1 MWRVRKSC
9 RSRPDDDF
17 DSADESASVELV
29 VLPPPDPDPA
39 DEDWTPRREEATPDE
54 RQSEAP
60 SAQGRN
66 SGRRGEHASAP
77 EEDQSEEQMPE
88 GVTTTTIEFVSI
100 DGPQRR
106 RGRGAGLAKYGLPK
120 VIEFSS
126 VSTLRE
132 QVKHVK
138 TPRCTLKLRRANLAD
153 MDKIQHL
160 NVDNKSLSAATHIRR
175 SHNCVRCG
183 EVLHTLKE
191 QIEHLH
197 TAHKGKSWCRRCRT
211 EFDSKQANAEHR
223 PECKRVNAAGVCGR
237 CGKHVK
243 HLKTHMRTHDSPNK
257 RKREPV
263 IGPDGKMVSASLAG
277 GVCNICKK
285 FVSHRLKRH
294 VDSHI
299 QHPCPICKK
308 LFSREDVIAGHI
320 KRVHM
325 KERPYVC
332 NHCGKGF
339 VSLYS
344 MQRHEMIHT
353 NSYRFYCQE
362 CGDGFRQKQQLTAH
376 MRHKHGVLEIEFEDV
391 TESTILEEM
400 ADDAVANELR
410 FYCQECGAGFHSRRQ
425 LTGHMRRK
433 HGVAN
438 VVFEDV
444 QLHVTDH
451 MVRGAA
457 TVTD

>member
-1 MWRVRKSC
+1 MLS
-9 RSRPDDDF
+9 SF
-17 DSADESASVELV
+17 SV
-29 VLPPPDPDPA
+29 
-39 DEDWTPRREEATPDE
+39 
-54 RQSEAP
+54 
-60 SAQGRN
+60 
-66 SGRRGEHASAP
+66 
-77 EEDQSEEQMPE
+77 
-88 GVTTTTIEFVSI
+88 
-100 DGPQRR
+100 
-106 RGRGAGLAKYGLPK
+106 GA
-120 VIEFSS
+120 V
-126 VSTLRE
+126 
-132 QVKHVK
+132 
-138 TPRCTLKLRRANLAD
+138 
-153 MDKIQHL
+153 
-160 NVDNKSLSAATHIRR
+160 
-175 SHNCVRCG
+175 

-197 TAHKGKSWCRRCRT
+197 TAHPRARAGVDAAGRSST
-211 EFDSKQANAEHR
+211 ASR
-223 PECKRVNAAGVCGR
+223 PMRSTVTECKRVNAAGVCGR

-325 KERPYVC
+325 EGAALRLQPLRQ
-332 NHCGKGF
+332 GLL
-339 VSLYS
+339 SPSTAL
-344 MQRHEMIHT
+344 QRHEMIHT
-353 NSYRFYCQE
+353 NSYKLDASQSADAGRSAVRWLELDWVSQVQLTSAGQLTFYCQE

-451 MVRGAA
+451 MV
-457 TVTD
+457 